1 MGPEVRLAMDASA
14 LVMILQILLGHRE
27 EGWPWLE
34 NYSVNF
40 ITHSRGHN
48 TVVLYLHGQLHP
60 LLQLLAASHVAQST
74 VSQCTSH
81 LTSHASSHP

>member
-1 MGPEVRLAMDASA
+1 MGPEVRLAMDGSA

-27 EGWPWLE
+27 EGWRWWE

-40 ITHSRGHN
+40 ISHGRGHS
-48 TVVLYLHGQLHP
+48 TVVIYLHGQLHP
-60 LLQLLAASHVAQST
+60 LLQLLPASHVAQST

-81 LTSHASSHP
+81 LTSHASCHP

>member
-1 MGPEVRLAMDASA
+1 MGPEVRMAMDASA

-40 ITHSRGHN
+40 ITHGRGHI